1 MKKFKDFLK
10 AKGIS
15 EDDLQA
21 KTAEELAE
29 LHSEWMDETIK
40 SFETQVANGAT
51 KADIKTELDAF
62 KTELA
67 KNSVSKTQIDE
78 MQEAIDQLKEV
89 GYTGKDGKNPIKKAF
104 TAKIDSIKKM
114 VSEKS
119 GVVEF
124 EVKAAHNP
132 TDIADRDVYAELD
145 NTTNRKPFRSFSIID
160 LFKRKPMKGEFLK
173 YREED
178 TVTRDG
184 KVVVACATS
193 THNTKKS
200 WKIETVQVAKVRDMT
215 DVCLDM
221 IEDYDFVESEIKD
234 LVTEGV
240 TAKEEQEILSGTG
253 DVLSIGTIS
262 SEFSATNVLA
272 PYNASF
278 DVPTLA
284 ELTAAMKGQ
293 IFTFG
298 AENKWDA
305 NAILMNHND
314 KVKFMH
320 QKNANGDYLLPN
332 FVMSNGG
339 ILNGMVIV
347 TSPLVAPNTLYVM
360 DTNQACI
367 LDRKTTTVEMFY
379 ENKDNAEHEVVTIK
393 ALKIMQFHVKKID
406 RNAFMKCS
414 DIAAALTAI
423 AKS

>member
-10 AKGIS
+10 AKGIT
-15 EDDLQA
+15 EEDLQA
-21 KTAEELAE
+21 KTAEELAV

-40 SFETQVANGAT
+40 SFETQVADGAT
-51 KADIKTELDAF
+51 KEDIKTAIDSFKTELD
-62 KTELA
+62 
-67 KNSVSKTQIDE
+67 KNSVSKTQIE
-78 MQEAIDQLKEV
+78 EIQEAIDQLKESGDV
-89 GYTGKDGKNPIKKAF
+89 GKGGKNSIKKAF

-114 VSEKS
+114 VTEKS

-124 EVKAAHNP
+124 EVKAQHNP
-132 TDIADRDVYAELD
+132 TDIATRDTYAELD
-145 NTTNRKPFRSFSIID
+145 NTTNSKPFRNFSILE

-193 THNTKKS
+193 THNTKKT

-253 DVLSIGTIS
+253 DILSIGTIS

-278 DVPTLA
+278 DSPTLA

-305 NAILMNHND
+305 NVILMNHND

-320 QKNANGDYLLPN
+320 QKNANNDYLLPN
-332 FVMSNGG
+332 FVMTNGG
-339 ILNGMVIV
+339 MLNGMVVV

-360 DTNQACI
+360 DTTQACI

-393 ALKIMQFHVKKID
+393 ALKRMQFHVKKID

-414 DIAAALTAI
+414 DIAAALSAI
-423 AKS
+423 AKP

>member
-15 EDDLQA
+15 EEDLKA
-21 KTAEELAE
+21 KTAEELAD

-40 SFETQVANGAT
+40 SFETQVENGAT
-51 KADIKTELDAF
+51 KKDIETAIKEFKAELD
-62 KTELA
+62 
-67 KNSVSKTQIDE
+67 KNSVSKTQIEE
-78 MQEAIDQLKEV
+78 MQEAIDQLKES
-89 GYTGKDGKNPIKKAF
+89 GDAEEGGKNSIKKAF
-104 TAKIDSIKKM
+104 KAKVDSIKKM
-114 VSEKS
+114 VTEKS

-132 TDIADRDVYAELD
+132 TDIASRDVYAELD
-145 NTTNRKPFRSFSIID
+145 NTTNKKPFRSFSILD

-193 THNTKKS
+193 THNTKKT

-272 PYNASF
+272 PYDDSF

-332 FVMSNGG
+332 FVMTNGG

-360 DTNQACI
+360 DTTQACI

-393 ALKIMQFHVKKID
+393 ALKRMQFHVKKID

-414 DIAAALTAI
+414 DITAALAAI
-423 AKS
+423 AKP